1 MGLEAAP
8 YAADPVCA
16 TVLFATP
23 DAVGGIDRGRTTAQA
38 TTAWGREV
46 TLRCGLEPP
55 PPSTDR
61 CITVGGVDWLSLDA
75 SDPRVPDYARSDAW
89 TFLTYGRT
97 PAIEVVI
104 SSAAVGEGSVTDLLA
119 QFTPAVEAIEAD
131 RACVGLLDAPLV
143 SGDEADP
150 EGTDADPSDAEPSD
164 SAE

>member
-1 MGLEAAP
+1 MGLDAAP

-16 TVLFATP
+16 TVLFSTP
-23 DAVGGIDRGRTTAQA
+23 DSVAGIDRGRTTSQA

-61 CITVGGVDWLSLDA
+61 CITVDGVDWLSLDSA
-75 SDPRVPDYARSDAW
+75 DPRVPDYAADGAW

-104 SSAAVGEGSVTDLLA
+104 TSAAVGDGAVTDLLTV
-119 QFTPAVEAIEAD
+119 FTPAVEAIEPEH
-131 RACVGLLDAPLV
+131 ACLGLLDAPQV
-143 SGDEADP
+143 TGDEK
-150 EGTDADPSDAEPSD
+150 SD
-164 SAE
+164 